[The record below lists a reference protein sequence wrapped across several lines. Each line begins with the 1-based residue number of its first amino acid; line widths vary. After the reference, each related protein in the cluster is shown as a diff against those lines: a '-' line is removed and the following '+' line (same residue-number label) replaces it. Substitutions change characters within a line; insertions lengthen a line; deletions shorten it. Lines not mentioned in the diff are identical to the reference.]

1 MRLCEKV
8 NYIHIIFVVSK
19 NIKIYAEPDTGASVV
34 VIEEGERISCLYP
47 WDKAKECEM
56 EEFPMIRT
64 ITYIRII
71 SPHR

>member
-1 MRLCEKV
+1 MSF
-8 NYIHIIFVVSK
+8 I
-19 NIKIYAEPDTGASVV
+19 A
-34 VIEEGERISCLYP
+34 CLYP

-64 ITYIRII
+64 ITYIRIM